1 MALLQILLLF
11 DHPMIL
17 CGTKHLFIFLN
28 SIKATFFPYNE
39 VNKNWAVM
47 LQNYLQLNKVS

>member
-17 CGTKHLFIFLN
+17 CGTKHLFIFFKQYQ
-28 SIKATFFPYNE
+28 SHFFPYNE